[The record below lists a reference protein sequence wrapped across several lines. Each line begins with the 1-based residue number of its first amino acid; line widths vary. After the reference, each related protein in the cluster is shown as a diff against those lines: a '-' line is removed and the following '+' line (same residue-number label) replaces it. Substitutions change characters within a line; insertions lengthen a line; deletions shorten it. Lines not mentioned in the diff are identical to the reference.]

1 MVTNKQPIIYWKI
14 ASLAVLLALGVFTA
28 VNGHAATVWTGPNI
42 NYTKSAST
50 PADTIVAGKVVLKRG
65 SSEVLFNTAAGEQF
79 AGINSPADTEWAFG
93 TINNF
98 ASLTYQSMGSMRNT
112 AGGNLSAKLLN
123 KDMVLHLIN
132 EDIYLSI
139 KFTAWGR
146 FGSGTVA
153 YTRSTAGTVTPP
165 SPTVSITSPANGA
178 TFPAPADVPISAD
191 ASVSSGTVTN
201 VSFFNGTTL
210 LGSVQTSPFNFTATG
225 LQVGAYSLT
234 AVATAAGISSTSS
247 VVAITVTAS
256 TPPSPTVNITS
267 PASGA
272 TFTAPADVPISA
284 DAAVSSG
291 TVTNVSFFN
300 GTTLLG
306 SAQTAPFNFT
316 ATGLQAGAYSLTA
329 VATAA
334 GISSTSAL
342 VAITVSAATPPS
354 PTVSITSP
362 TNGATFTVP
371 ADVAISANAS
381 VSSGT
386 VTNVSFFN
394 GTTLLGSVGAAP
406 FNFTATG
413 LQAGAYSLTAVAT
426 AAGIS
431 STSAVVA
438 FTVISTGSIQLTVP
452 AVSNGVF
459 SFSYSANSGL
469 SYVVAGSFDLFNW
482 QPLATN
488 VASGNSVLFSEPVG
502 TNSSRFYRVGRVP
515 GP

>member
-1 MVTNKQPIIYWKI
+1 
-14 ASLAVLLALGVFTA
+14 
-28 VNGHAATVWTGPNI
+28 
-42 NYTKSAST
+42 
-50 PADTIVAGKVVLKRG
+50 
-65 SSEVLFNTAAGEQF
+65 VLFNTAAGEQF
-79 AGINSPADTEWAFG
+79 AGLNSPADTEWAFG

-112 AGGNLSAKLLN
+112 AGGNLSAVLLN

-165 SPTVSITSPANGA
+165 SPTVSITTPANGA
-178 TFPAPADVPISAD
+178 TFTAPADVPITAD
-191 ASVSSGTVTN
+191 ATVSSGTVTN
-201 VSFFNGTTL
+201 VSFFSGTTL
-210 LGSVQTSPFNFTATG
+210 LGSVQTS
-225 LQVGAYSLT
+225 
-234 AVATAAGISSTSS
+234 
-247 VVAITVTAS
+247 
-256 TPPSPTVNITS
+256 
-267 PASGA
+267 
-272 TFTAPADVPISA
+272 
-284 DAAVSSG
+284 
-291 TVTNVSFFN
+291 
-300 GTTLLG
+300 
-306 SAQTAPFNFT
+306 PFNFT

-334 GISSTSAL
+334 GISSTSAV
-342 VAITVSAATPPS
+342 VAITVSAATLPV
-354 PTVSITSP
+354 PTVSISSP
-362 TNGATFTVP
+362 TNAATFTAP
-371 ADVAISANAS
+371 ADVAISADAS

-394 GTTLLGSVGAAP
+394 GTTLLGSVQAAP

-438 FTVISTGSIQLTVP
+438 VTVISTSSVQLTVP
-452 AVSNGVF
+452 AVTNGVF
-459 SFSYSANSGL
+459 SFSYSANPGL

-488 VASGNSVLFSEPVG
+488 VASGSSVLFSEPVG